1 MWKKKLF
8 KKIILIILLVLVVSV
23 YLKNFLKKESN
34 VSNITSSEISDIE
47 IKDSSISSNT
57 FSDVEY
63 FSQDAKGNKFVI
75 RAKKGEI
82 NNKQVNVIFLTDVNA
97 SIELINSNN
106 IKIKSDYGK
115 YNIDNYDTIFSKN
128 VTVNYL
134 DNTIESEHI
143 DLSIVKNIMTI
154 NDNVI
159 YSNND
164 IKLYADS
171 IKMNILTK
179 DINIFMNGT
188 NKKVKIKSNN

>member
-82 NNKQVNVIFLTDVNA
+82 NNEQVNVIFLTDVNA

>member
-63 FSQDAKGNKFVI
+63 FSQDVKGNKFVI
-75 RAKKGEI
+75 RAKKGEV
-82 NNKQVNVIFLTDVNA
+82 NNEQVNVIFLTDVNA

>member
-75 RAKKGEI
+75 RAKKGEV
-82 NNKQVNVIFLTDVNA
+82 NNDQVNVIFLTDVNA

>member
-34 VSNITSSEISDIE
+34 VSNITSSKISDIE

-75 RAKKGEI
+75 RAKKGEV
-82 NNKQVNVIFLTDVNA
+82 NNEQVNVIFLTDVNA

>member
-75 RAKKGEI
+75 RAKKGEV
-82 NNKQVNVIFLTDVNA
+82 NNEQVNVIFLTDVNA